1 MRQSHPHSS
10 TPSVPLLPSP
20 PCPRPT
26 AHHHFSRCHLG
37 WIQQDGTMTWG
48 LRRGGGSPPSST
60 SSASTRTH
68 TRDVSLPL
76 SPGRGLISS
85 PGFQLPQQ
93 QPRQG
98 RKAARGAASEAAAI
112 SASSHVAG
120 SKVSLRR
127 VLSQVNTEVHRSV
140 NTRRR
145 NTSVGIRLSGVQI
158 SACFGVFFFC
168 IWKGLKA
175 AFEWLSVNSKVAA
188 LR

>member
-10 TPSVPLLPSP
+10 APSAPPSHCP
-20 PCPRPT
+20 PCPRPA

-37 WIQQDGTMTWG
+37 CIQRDGTMTWG
-48 LRRGGGSPPSST
+48 LRRGGGGGGGSPPSST
-60 SSASTRTH
+60 SSASTHTH
-68 TRDVSLPL
+68 ARDASLPL

-93 QPRQG
+93 QLQQG

-127 VLSQVNTEVHRSV
+127 ALSQVDTEVHRSAH
-140 NTRRR
+140 T
-145 NTSVGIRLSGVQI
+145 QKEHI
-158 SACFGVFFFC
+158 SWHSFVRSADVSPFFY
-168 IWKGLKA
+168 IWKGLKV
-175 AFEWLSVNSKVAA
+175 AFEWLSVNSV
-188 LR
+188 RW